1 MAEIKSHFSDVDLA
15 AAMHEFRKRHAR
27 ASNRQ
32 EAIQI
37 YCCYELDRRGIHD
50 AEIEVLMPGYYREKR
65 WDVGLI
71 EDDEPRLGI
80 SCKSII
86 SNHAGTVPNRV
97 DDMLGEAVS
106 LHRAYPDAVLGY
118 LFMMSRR
125 DESAA
130 TERKTRELGG
140 LTRQR
145 LRKLHDDADYWFE
158 RLVESVSR
166 ASGRSGP
173 RDLPEK
179 FEVVSCSQIDF
190 DLNPY
195 GVVVHEG
202 ALSPDDFFDELV
214 AIYDERFG

>member
-1 MAEIKSHFSDVDLA
+1 
-15 AAMHEFRKRHAR
+15 
-27 ASNRQ
+27 
-32 EAIQI
+32 
-37 YCCYELDRRGIHD
+37 
-50 AEIEVLMPGYYREKR
+50 MPGFYREKR

-71 EDDEPRLGI
+71 EDGEPRLGI

-86 SNHAGTVPNRV
+86 SNHGGTVPNRV

-106 LHRAYPDAVLGY
+106 LHRAYPKAVLGY

-130 TERKTRELGG
+130 TKRKTRQLGG
-140 LTRQR
+140 LTPER

-158 RLVESVSR
+158 RLVESVSL

-173 RDLPEK
+173 EDVPEK

-190 DLNPY
+190 DVEPY

-202 ALSPDDFFDELV
+202 ALSPDAFFDRLV
-214 AIYDERFG
+214 EIYRERFG